1 MNLIDCSYFYVG
13 PLQIKNARPIDD
25 LDNNAAAVQEAVTGY
40 IERYQDEFLLK
51 MVGKDVADVVT
62 DHLAHLEAYQQALA
76 DALEGEEPEPYV
88 NVAAEDLCE
97 QLRPS
102 FAHYVYFKLVGDVNQ
117 NMTITGLMKVKIAG
131 NEHQPPRQR
140 MVKVWNDMVQLNK
153 QFIKWAETCIYDV
166 YYYVE
171 MITPINQYNL

>member
-13 PLQIKNARPIDD
+13 PLQIMNARPIDD
-25 LDNNAAAVQEAVTGY
+25 LDNNAADVQATIIGY

-51 MVGKDVADVVT
+51 MVGKDVAHAVT
-62 DHLAHLEAYQQALA
+62 LYLARR
-76 DALEGEEPEPYV
+76 EEDENYTDKR
-88 NVAAEDLCE
+88 AEELCE

-117 NMTITGLMKVKIAG
+117 TMTITGLMKLKSA
-131 NEHQPPRQR
+131 NDNQPPRQR

-153 QFIKWAETCIYDV
+153 QFIEWAETSDYDV